1 MIRVMFCDDGWG
13 TPGMMGM
20 LLYIDLGTWIPRS
33 SILWKLDS
41 GVDNR
46 FFGSSCS
53 RRILHLIYG
62 TRVPV
67 VLPEQ
72 YPPSR
77 SRYHTNI
84 HQIKLGTAQLT
95 NHPGSPPPVNDHDHD
110 YYNGTSIIIRVITPR
125 THFQLSLRSMGTVY
139 HQDLPKGIS
148 ASEISGTFFLY

>member
-1 MIRVMFCDDGWG
+1 MIRVMFCDDRWG

-46 FFGSSCS
+46 FFGSSCG

-95 NHPGSPPPVNDHDHD
+95 NHPGDPPCRERLRLRLLQWHK
-110 YYNGTSIIIRVITPR
+110 YNNPSNNSQDPLPTLTAQYRYCVPPR
-125 THFQLSLRSMGTVY
+125 SSKR
-139 HQDLPKGIS
+139 DLG
-148 ASEISGTFFLY
+148 